1 MHPRACV
8 PTQFE
13 KPTPPARQAACQVQ
27 NFQVLPAAPQTP
39 AASPEKLAS
48 LLLAPVMLAS
58 LLLAAH
64 SSAACQAQTADAQVG
79 CILWSGGSALLS
91 CLASCRWVHRQP
103 PATEPPVC
111 RLQGRLFSKLELK
124 FCSHLVVS
132 ADLRYRAWPRGAGC
146 LCPKSVGEPKSV
158 IVSLLC
164 AQASVVETRWIVQQ
178 PHGKALSSVCPLKL
192 HL

>member
-1 MHPRACV
+1 MPCSFTLEASFAGPSRGPLAGVHYNTAHL
-8 PTQFE
+8 
-13 KPTPPARQAACQVQ
+13 ARMGAAVA
-27 NFQVLPAAPQTP
+27 VTLLDYASPAAV
-39 AASPEKLAS
+39 AAALRELHVLVPPSA
-48 LLLAPVMLAS
+48 AS

-124 FCSHLVVS
+124 FCSHLVS

-164 AQASVVETRWIVQQ
+164 AQASVVETRWIVQ
-178 PHGKALSSVCPLKL
+178 
-192 HL
+192 